1 MSSIIY
7 IDIYI
12 IYNYLR
18 AHILT
23 NYTHYIIKG
32 YDLSQADEQ
41 KAFVDDFKCQKA
53 ISILKELYEKISNQT
68 KGPELIS
75 IDNYDTCLSARG
87 TSLVYSSSSSSS
99 DSITNNTNNHKN
111 KIEVVSPTTKSET
124 ADTNNNN
131 NNNEDEDEDINNEK
145 TNNIN
150 INPEVTTIPTAIPK
164 VLQYKTDGPFQTIE
178 VNTG

>member
-1 MSSIIY
+1 MSSIID

-99 DSITNNTNNHKN
+99 SSSDNNHNHKN